1 MILVKKEPRLQDKAG
16 NTAYI
21 TNGNSSTYLRVS
33 VCLKSDKMLSRD
45 HWPLLRPRYHSEEWL
60 EVADGEVAWEAVVEV
75 ARPDARYSYHDS
87 ASIWLTFLPPCT
99 TRE

>member
-1 MILVKKEPRLQDKAG
+1 MKRGSQLQDKVG

-21 TNGNSSTYLRVS
+21 SNGNSSSTYQRVS
-33 VCLKSDKMLSRD
+33 VCLKSDKMSSRD
-45 HWPLLRPRYHSEEWL
+45 HWPLLRPRCHPEDWL
-60 EVADGEVAWEAVVEV
+60 EVAVGEVAWQAVVEV

-87 ASIWLTFLPPCT
+87 ALTWLTFLQPCT